1 MRTPQVEE
9 PTLESTYRSSLGDLV
24 LVIGT
29 GAIFVLAFLSAV
41 R

>member
-1 MRTPQVEE
+1 MRTKPEE
-9 PTLESTYRSSLGDLV
+9 PTLESTYRSSLGDVV

-29 GAIFVLAFLSAV
+29 SAIFVLAFLSAL